1 MDENNENNENNN
13 KPNYKPI
20 KQSKNVG
27 SSSFGRNVVFPFI
40 SGILGATLVIG
51 TCFGVPSIKNKLVDT
66 SSSSNNIAKPPASSV
81 SNVVKTGDYSGTAID
96 VANKVLPSIVGIKVE
111 YSVNSIFYR
120 QSSTATA
127 TGSGIII
134 SDDGYILTNN
144 HIVDTT
150 STTSSGGY
158 NSFYSVTEASKVTV
172 TLYNDTA
179 EYEATIVGTDAQTD
193 LAVIKIDKVGLT
205 PAELGN
211 SDSVQVGEFAM
222 AVGNPLGLDTS
233 VTCGIISAKDRT
245 IQDSDGKSYKLLQTD
260 AAINSGNSG
269 GALVNADGKVI
280 RTKYSKNFI
289 YWC

>member
-1 MDENNENNENNN
+1 MEENNNKNNN

-20 KQSKNVG
+20 KQFKNAS
-27 SSSFGRNVVFPFI
+27 SSSFGKNVVFPFV

-51 TCFGVPSIKNKLVDT
+51 TCFGVPSIKNKLIDT
-66 SSSSNNIAKPPASSV
+66 SSSSNNTIKQPASSV
-81 SNVVKTGDYSGTAID
+81 NNVVKTGDYSGTAID

-144 HIVDTT
+144 HIVDTS
-150 STTSSGGY
+150 STTSSGNY

-172 TLYNDTA
+172 TLYNDTS
-179 EYEATIVGTDAQTD
+179 EYEATIIGTDSQTD
-193 LAVIKIDKVGLT
+193 LAVIKIDKTGLT

-280 RTKYSKNFI
+280 RTKYFKNFI
-289 YWC
+289 YRC